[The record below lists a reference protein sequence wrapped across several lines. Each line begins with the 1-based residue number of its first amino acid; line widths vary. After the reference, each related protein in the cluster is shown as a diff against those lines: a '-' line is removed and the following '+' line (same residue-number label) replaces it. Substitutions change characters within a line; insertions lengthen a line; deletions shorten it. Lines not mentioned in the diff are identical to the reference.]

1 MQNRRFIELKKWLV
15 EKGLKQRDV
24 ARKASRSDSAVRNV
38 MRGVMKSAYIESI
51 FIEMGCPPEI
61 LKEEAA

>member
-1 MQNRRFIELKKWLV
+1 MANKRFIELKKWLI
-15 EKGLKQRDV
+15 EMGLKQRDV
-24 ARKASRSDSAVRNV
+24 ARRAGRSDAAVRNV

>member
-1 MQNRRFIELKKWLV
+1 MQNRRFIEIKKWLI
-15 EKGLKQRDV
+15 EKGLKQRDI
-24 ARKASRSDSAVRNV
+24 ARKAGRSDAAVRNV

-61 LKEEAA
+61 LEEEAA